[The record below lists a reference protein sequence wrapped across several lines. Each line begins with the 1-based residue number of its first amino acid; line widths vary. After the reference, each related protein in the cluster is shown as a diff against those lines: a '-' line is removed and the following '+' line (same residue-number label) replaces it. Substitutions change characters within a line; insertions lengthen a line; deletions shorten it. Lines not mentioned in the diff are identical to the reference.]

1 MSENY
6 QFVEN
11 PLHLTDI
18 FSGGVYYFKEE
29 VVVESESLIVSES
42 VVVNPNLDEGMIQ
55 LSIINLFFDQRDE
68 QFSSEINLA
77 YTKLMSAV
85 KINQESVIPEDIEK
99 VYSIGSAS
107 YSPEILGDCLAPVI
121 FVWTDLEIAGVPAL
135 YGAKPTERGVMLRFP
150 AFTSMCDSK
159 EQKMKVWQTIQQVL
173 KFGK

>member
-1 MSENY
+1 MSENR

-29 VVVESESLIVSES
+29 AIVESELLLDGITEIE
-42 VVVNPNLDEGMIQ
+42 NPNLDEEMIQ
-55 LSIINLFFDQRDE
+55 LSILNLFFDSCDE

-77 YTKLMSAV
+77 YTKLMAAV

-99 VYSIGSAS
+99 VYAIRETG
-107 YSPEILGDCLAPVI
+107 YSSEILGDFLAPVI
-121 FVWTDLEIAGVPAL
+121 FVWTDLEIEGVPGL
-135 YGAKPTERGVMLRFP
+135 YGVKPTERGVMLRFP
-150 AFTSMCDSK
+150 SFSSMCESK
-159 EQKMKVWQTIQQVL
+159 EKKMKVWQTMQQVL

>member
-1 MSENY
+1 MSENH

-29 VVVESESLIVSES
+29 VVAESESLVVGES
-42 VVVNPNLDEGMIQ
+42 VVVNPNLEEGMIQ

-121 FVWTDLEIAGVPAL
+121 FVWTDLEIAGLPAL
-135 YGAKPTERGVMLRFP
+135 YGVKPTDKGVLLRFP
-150 AFTSMCDSK
+150 SVTAMCDSQ
-159 EQKMKVWQTIQQVL
+159 EQKMKVWQTMQQVL

>member
-1 MSENY
+1 MSENH

-29 VVVESESLIVSES
+29 MVAESESLVVGES
-42 VVVNPNLDEGMIQ
+42 VVVNPNLEEGMIQ

-85 KINQESVIPEDIEK
+85 KINQDPVIPEDIEK
-99 VYSIGSAS
+99 VYAIGKKEYTPSL
-107 YSPEILGDCLAPVI
+107 LGDFLAPVI
-121 FVWTDLEIAGVPAL
+121 FVWSDHEIEGIPAT
-135 YGAKPTERGVMLRFP
+135 YAAKPTEKGMMLR
-150 AFTSMCDSK
+150 
-159 EQKMKVWQTIQQVL
+159 
-173 KFGK
+173 

>member
-1 MSENY
+1 MSENR

-29 VVVESESLIVSES
+29 VVVESESLVVGES

-99 VYSIGSAS
+99 VYSIGNSS

-121 FVWTDLEIAGVPAL
+121 FVWSDLEIAGVPGF
-135 YGAKPTERGVMLRFP
+135 YCVKPTERGVMLRFP
-150 AFTSMCDSK
+150 SFTSMCESK
-159 EQKMKVWQTIQQVL
+159 EQKMKVWQTMQQIL